1 LKHWKET
8 VQRLNVTT
16 FGRTCLACGGTT
28 QGWLIFCDCTCG
40 DQHGICHE
48 CSCAAEEI
56 GMLKSSVEEMTHD
69 AESGGPITT
78 RYTASRL
85 LQCIGK
91 EEVRMALAI
100 GRV

>member
-1 LKHWKET
+1 

-16 FGRTCLACGGTT
+16 FGRTCHACGGNT
-28 QGWLIFCDCTCG
+28 QGWLIFCS
-40 DQHGICHE
+40 
-48 CSCAAEEI
+48 CSCGNEHGLCQECVGAAEEI
-56 GMLKSSVEEMTHD
+56 GMLESSIEETTHD

-78 RYTASRL
+78 SFTASRL

-100 GRV
+100 GR